1 MSSVGNLRL
10 GCDVGG
16 TFTDFILFD
25 PDTGKA
31 LAHKRLTTPDNPAD
45 GVLAGLADLEERRPG
60 TRAAVRHVIHGT
72 TLAINAVIERSGAAT
87 ALITTRGFRDV
98 LEMRRHMRDDVYDI
112 VGSHTP
118 PLVPRDLRLEI
129 HERMS
134 KDGEALVP
142 VDPAEVRQLAQRLRS
157 LGVRSVAVVLLHAYA
172 FPAHERQIYDIL
184 KQELPDV
191 LVSISS
197 EVHPE
202 IKEFERTSTTVI
214 NAYTRPLIAA
224 YLDELEDRLI
234 ETGCPGALLLTHSSG
249 GLIAGSAAAAFPVR
263 IMESGPVAGV
273 LGASHIARDI
283 GITDVLAFDMGGTT
297 AKACVVMDGELPI
310 TAEYEVDRALRFRE
324 GSGLPVA
331 VPTVD
336 LIEVGAGGGSIAAIN
351 NRGLIGVG
359 PASAGADPGPAC
371 YARGGDR
378 PTVTDADVVLGYIDP
393 GYFLGGQ
400 MSLDKAAAE
409 TAIGH
414 HIGEPLGLE
423 TERAAFGIHDVVN
436 ENMMAAAQGYLAE
449 RGMDAQKLTM
459 VAFGGAGP
467 VHACGVARK
476 LGVPRVIVPNAAG
489 LASALG
495 FLIAPVSYS
504 LVRSVRGD
512 LDQLSPTDVLARF
525 EEMTA
530 EATAV
535 LVQAEATAELQ
546 FEYFADVCYAGQD
559 ASITMPIGSTPS
571 FDPAD
576 LSARFLDAYAA
587 LYGHSYDDVPRGL
600 LRLRLHGRAV
610 TTEMAA
616 TMPRPPQEG
625 DAGSALKGTRRAMN
639 PVTREWTEFAVYD
652 RYALPAGARV
662 VGPAIVEENECTT
675 LMGPDA
681 ELEVTPP
688 GHLLITLKEVLP

>member
-1 MSSVGNLRL
+1 MANLRL

-31 LAHKRLTTPDNPAD
+31 VAHKRLTTPDNPANA
-45 GVLAGLADLEERRPG
+45 VLSGLGDLEARQPG
-60 TRAAVRHVIHGT
+60 TLAAVRHVIHGT
-72 TLAINAVIERSGAAT
+72 TLAINAVIERSGPTT
-87 ALITTRGFRDV
+87 ALVTTRGFRDV

-129 HERMS
+129 RERMS
-134 KDGEALVP
+134 KDGESLVP
-142 VDPAEVRQLAQRLRS
+142 VDPAEVRQIAQRLRD

-172 FPAHERQIYDIL
+172 YPAHERQIYDIL

-234 ETGCPGALLLTHSSG
+234 ETGCTGALLLTHSSG
-249 GLIAGSAAAAFPVR
+249 GLIAKSAAAAFPVR

-273 LGASHIARDI
+273 LGASHIAREI

-297 AKACVVMDGELPI
+297 AKACVVIDGELPI

-351 NRGLIGVG
+351 DRGLIGVG

-371 YARGGDR
+371 YARGGER
-378 PTVTDADVVLGYIDP
+378 PTVTDADVALGYIDP
-393 GYFLGGQ
+393 GYFLGGE
-400 MSLDKAAAE
+400 MRLDKAAAE
-409 TAIGH
+409 TAIGQH
-414 HIGEPLGLE
+414 VGEPLGLDV
-423 TERAAFGIHDVVN
+423 ERAAFGIHDVVN

-449 RGMDAQKLTM
+449 RGMDASKLTM

-467 VHACGVARK
+467 VHAYGVARK

-504 LVRSVRGD
+504 LVQSVRGD
-512 LDQLSPTDVLARF
+512 LDQLSPNDVVARF

-535 LVQAEATAELQ
+535 LVQAEATAEFQ
-546 FEYFADVCYAGQD
+546 FEYAADVCYAGQD
-559 ASITMPIGSTPS
+559 ASITIPIGSAPV
-571 FDPAD
+571 FDPD
-576 LSARFLDAYAA
+576 ELSKRFLEAYAA
-587 LYGHSYDDVPRGL
+587 QYGHAYDDVPRGL
-600 LRLRLHGRAV
+600 LRLRLLGRAV
-610 TTEMAA
+610 TTELAA
-616 TMPRPPQEG
+616 TMPRPPQAG
-625 DAGSALKGTRRAMN
+625 DAASARKGTRRAMD
-639 PVTREWTEFAVYD
+639 PVTREWAEFDVYD

-662 VGPAIVEENECTT
+662 AGPAIVEENECTT
-675 LMGPDA
+675 LIGPYA
-681 ELEVTPP
+681 ELEVTQP